1 MDEYNNF
8 QKKTLPHDPEAERS
22 IISSMICEMGAAIYA
37 NENLNAN
44 DFYNQAHKIIFDTIN
59 DLILE
64 NKKIDIITLNNKLEE
79 KDLLKE
85 IGGREFIINLASEF
99 YTSANLTEHVK
110 IIKNK
115 PY

>member
-59 DLILE
+59 ELILE
-64 NKKIDIITLNNKLEE
+64 NKKIDK
-79 KDLLKE
+79 KDLDF
-85 IGGREFIINLASEF
+85 GGGDTKHDFGANIKQLGKNIWSLPVSITEKI
-99 YTSANLTEHVK
+99 TSAMSK
-110 IIKNK
+110 K
-115 PY
+115 